1 MCADGLLKL
10 KQKKHLSSQIT
21 KFNPKT
27 NMTKDQVLYM
37 VEVIAEK
44 IQSILEFE
52 IDELYQYGNTI
63 VLAKW

>member
-1 MCADGLLKL
+1 M
-10 KQKKHLSSQIT
+10 
-21 KFNPKT
+21 P
-27 NMTKDQVLYM
+27 KDQVLYM

-52 IDELYQYGNTI
+52 IDELYQYENTI